1 MQKRRYRKLEDSGV
15 YIDSYELAKVI
26 YHAIFEFP
34 KKDRVVIGDRLMS
47 LAFAMVSD
55 VAMAYRFME
64 RRVEYIDS
72 FIGRYEQLKC
82 GLRMAADLKMLKPKR
97 QIASYVCIER
107 IDEGISKWRKSAV
120 SSVHAPTDS
129 NDVRGHDPLE
139 SRGGSGIIH
148 TNSGS

>member
-34 KKDRVVIGDRLMS
+34 KKDRVVMGDRLMS

-82 GLRMAADLKMLKPKR
+82 GLRMAADLKMFGRWIVWNGARRCFGLK
-97 QIASYVCIER
+97 ER
-107 IDEGISKWRKSAV
+107 FRFRERMRRWY
-120 SSVHAPTDS
+120 
-129 NDVRGHDPLE
+129 RGVA
-139 SRGGSGIIH
+139 
-148 TNSGS
+148 